1 MRRVLDAGRYILGA
15 EGAGFEK
22 EWAAYLGTGQAAGVA
37 SGTDAIVL
45 MLRALGI
52 GRGDRVV
59 IPSMAPVAVAAGVT
73 QTGAEIILADCDPQT
88 LTLSPASL
96 EAVLLSPAGRGVRA
110 AVVVHLYGQV
120 ADWAALQAVALAHG
134 IELLEDASQAHGAE
148 WQGRKAGTLGR
159 AAAFSFYPTKNL
171 GAMGDAGA
179 VVTSDELLAERV
191 RSLRQYGWRERYISE
206 TEGLNSRLDEIQA
219 AILRVKLG
227 TLEEGLQARRRLAEH
242 YSLRL
247 AGMGSLARPP
257 VEMEDTR
264 HGWHLYV
271 VRSSRRDALKS
282 FLLSRG
288 VPVAVHYPA
297 AIHQQPAYA
306 GKVLAPG
313 PLVETER
320 AVAEVLSLPLH
331 PYLPSKAVER
341 VCDLIESF

>member
-22 EWAAYLGTGQAAGVA
+22 EWAAYLGAAQAAGVA
-37 SGTDAIVL
+37 SGTDAIEL

-52 GRGDRVV
+52 GCGDRVV
-59 IPSMAPVAVAAGVT
+59 IPSMAPVAVAAGVA
-73 QTGAEIILADCDPQT
+73 QTGAEIVLADCDPQT

-96 EAVLLSPAGRGVRA
+96 EAVLLSPAGCGVRA

-134 IELLEDASQAHGAE
+134 IELLEDAAQAHGAE

-179 VVTSDELLAERV
+179 VVTSDEVLADRV
-191 RSLRQYGWRERYISE
+191 RSLRQYGWRERNISE

-242 YSLRL
+242 YSQRL
-247 AGMGSLARPP
+247 DGMGTLARPP
-257 VEMEDTR
+257 VEMGGTR

-282 FLLSRG
+282 FLLARG

-331 PYLPSKAVER
+331 PYLPPKAVEL